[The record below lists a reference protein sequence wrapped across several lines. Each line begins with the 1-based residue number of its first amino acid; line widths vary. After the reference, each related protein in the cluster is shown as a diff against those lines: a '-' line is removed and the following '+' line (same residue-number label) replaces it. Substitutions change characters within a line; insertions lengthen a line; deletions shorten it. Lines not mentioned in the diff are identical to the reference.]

1 MNKTFSVVIPVYGEK
16 LNLILLHKR
25 LISVLDSLENDYEI
39 IMVDDNSPDNSWE
52 VISSLSKNDAKIKG
66 IKLSKNFG
74 QHRAIAAG
82 LHYVEGKWCIIMDCD
97 LQDRPEEI
105 INLYSEA
112 IKGYDIVMARR
123 KRRKDKFLKRLTSKL
138 F

>member
-1 MNKTFSVVIPVYGEK
+1 MR
-16 LNLILLHKR
+16 LLW
-25 LISVLDSLENDYEI
+25 LMI
-39 IMVDDNSPDNSWE
+39 IVQIIHRE

-105 INLYSEA
+105 ITY
-112 IKGYDIVMARR
+112 IVRQ
-123 KRRKDKFLKRLTSKL
+123 
-138 F
+138 

>member
-52 VISSLSKNDAKIKG
+52 VISSLSKNDAKING

-74 QHRAIAAG
+74 RPSYMLA
-82 LHYVEGKWCIIMDCD
+82 CIM
-97 LQDRPEEI
+97 LKV
-105 INLYSEA
+105 NGALLW
-112 IKGYDIVMARR
+112 IVICKIGQ
-123 KRRKDKFLKRLTSKL
+123 KR
-138 F
+138 

>member
-1 MNKTFSVVIPVYGEK
+1 MIIVQTIHGK
-16 LNLILLHKR
+16 LYLAYQK
-25 LISVLDSLENDYEI
+25 
-39 IMVDDNSPDNSWE
+39 MMQ
-52 VISSLSKNDAKIKG
+52 KIKG

-112 IKGYDIVMARR
+112 IKVTT
-123 KRRKDKFLKRLTSKL
+123 L
-138 F
+138 

>member
-1 MNKTFSVVIPVYGEK
+1 
-16 LNLILLHKR
+16 
-25 LISVLDSLENDYEI
+25 
-39 IMVDDNSPDNSWE
+39 MVDDNSPDNSWE
-52 VISSLSKNDAKIKG
+52 DISLSKNDAKIKG

-105 INLYSEA
+105 INLYSDG
-112 IKGYDIVMARR
+112 IKKGYDIVMARR
-123 KRRKDKFLKRLTSKL
+123 KKGQLKIN